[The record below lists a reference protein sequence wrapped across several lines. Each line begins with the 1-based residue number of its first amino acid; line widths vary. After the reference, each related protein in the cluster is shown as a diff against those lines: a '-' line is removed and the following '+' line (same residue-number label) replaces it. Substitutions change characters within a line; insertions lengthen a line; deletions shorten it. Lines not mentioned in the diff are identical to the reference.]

1 MTLTYTIA
9 AANARL
15 AAGLTA
21 AVLGQSVDGGPGHG
35 QLVIG
40 TSALNGAVGVL
51 CTLTLA
57 KPSFTIASKLAS
69 LAGAPI
75 SATPSANGT
84 AALGEFRDS
93 NGTTIGSQMTV
104 GVGGSGAD
112 IILSTTAIST
122 QVPIQL
128 SSGTIL
134 TQ

>member
-1 MTLTYTIA
+1 MTLSYNIA
-9 AANARL
+9 AGNARL

-21 AVLGQSVDGGPGHG
+21 PVLGQSVDGGPSFG

-40 TSALNGAVGVL
+40 ASNLSGAVGVL
-51 CTLTLA
+51 CTLTLH

-69 LAGAPI
+69 LAGTPI

-84 AALGEFRDS
+84 AALAEFRDS
-93 NGTTIGSQMTV
+93 NGTTIGSTMTV

-122 QVPIQL
+122 AVPIQL
-128 SSGTIL
+128 SSGAIQ